1 MPVTTRAELHRPIR
15 PRAGRVVAHVVAVA
29 WALLTLALATG
40 FPARLPGSGIADS
53 VGFLLVGVAGVVL
66 LVRLGGVAVLPSE
79 TGLLVRNVVG
89 RRSLDWAEV
98 VDVRFG
104 RHSTWGRLN
113 LADGTSMQTM
123 GIQSADG
130 ARAAQDAVRLATLV
144 ELHAREA
151 GRGD

>member
-1 MPVTTRAELHRPIR
+1 MSADRGELHRPIR
-15 PRAGRVVAHVVAVA
+15 PRAGRVVAHGVAVA
-29 WALLTLALATG
+29 WAVLTLALATG
-40 FPARLPGSGIADS
+40 FPARVPGTGFADS
-53 VGFLLVGVAGVVL
+53 VGFLVLGVAGVVL
-66 LVRLGGVAVLPSE
+66 LLRLGGVAVLPSE

-89 RRSLDWAEV
+89 RRRLDWAEI

-113 LADGTSMQTM
+113 LSDGTSLQVM

-130 ARAAQDAVRLATLV
+130 GHASRDAVRLATLV

-151 GRGD
+151 GSRT